1 MLVESAEEF
10 DCIEDLERDRAESEV
25 RRLRDEIA
33 DQLSRLDGLAPDCRP
48 EDDESQPD
56 LELPG
61 LTEGQVRGL
70 LEARRLWSRRTGR
83 HSTIAPTTGDG
94 NR

>member
-48 EDDESQPD
+48 EDDESQTD

-70 LEARRLWSRRTGR
+70 LEHVLGAVELEGR
-83 HSTIAPTTGDG
+83 EHSTIAPTTGD
-94 NR
+94 